1 MSERTERMEE
11 FMLLEASQQARVA
24 AAGAAIAATL
34 PTCEVALGDF
44 LQVWTSCDAAW
55 NLVKGLPLEKFMDA
69 FGPPP
74 DDLSIPQEPQA
85 MDGEPAGLFLP
96 KIVSYHLERETVLA
110 LAKCRVYDIPT
121 GDFFACLSRL
131 GILKTIEK
139 FPALTFFYALDFGTL
154 PKTREGQPPH
164 PSDAAA
170 PRTTISNRTETP

>member
-1 MSERTERMEE
+1 
-11 FMLLEASQQARVA
+11 
-24 AAGAAIAATL
+24 
-34 PTCEVALGDF
+34 
-44 LQVWTSCDAAW
+44 
-55 NLVKGLPLEKFMDA
+55 
-69 FGPPP
+69 
-74 DDLSIPQEPQA
+74 
-85 MDGEPAGLFLP
+85 MDGEPAGVFLP

-154 PKTREGQPPH
+154 PKRGRAAATPQC
-164 PSDAAA
+164 SDAAA